1 MKFCPHLCRTCP
13 DDPAVGT
20 VCNVRVKLTSSSVSW
35 IRARLMTLTYI
46 HIHVESS
53 GRERCKDST
62 GLFARRNCALEPGA
76 KTQVSPFHGDL
87 KLECFDPSRSPSHRI
102 GFFYNWWVAASLS
115 LATNSFLA
123 RICSGMFMRRLR
135 R

>member
-1 MKFCPHLCRTCP
+1 MLDSSFEFTNLTMGNHTHDMSNSASYSNSFAPTFESRTCP

-87 KLECFDPSRSPSHRI
+87 KVRTRI
-102 GFFYNWWVAASLS
+102 SNTK
-115 LATNSFLA
+115 LAWD
-123 RICSGMFMRRLR
+123 CP
-135 R
+135 